1 MRETGRPKVSRR
13 RLLAGAATGLV
24 GGLAGCGY
32 RPGGGD
38 LAWEESLGSGGLLRT
53 GTPRFT
59 TTDDRLFAVR
69 NQSGRTFD
77 FESET
82 WQEVENATVTAVDRD
97 GTTLLDVETER
108 QAVAPPA
115 VTEGSVF
122 VPVERGR
129 VTAIDRDAAEID
141 PNEARTTTDG
151 GESDAT
157 VGDEIRWRVDEIT
170 ADDGESGESADDS
183 ESGESA
189 DDSESGESAD
199 DSESGES
206 ADDGESGESEG
217 PPEIDGVRASDRL
230 VAVIGATDFVVLDAE
245 TGERAFEVTEA
256 WAELDDVGLGAD
268 ADRVAVDGEDVWV
281 VVEGTE
287 SDAGSED
294 VPSVVVRFGP
304 SGERRA
310 ERPISDGVDWLV
322 VVDGTVVLGNAGRG
336 SSVTGYDRDLDRQFT
351 LEVPTPADPPPVVEG
366 DGGDTASR
374 VYLTRSGT
382 VRAVDVTAG
391 EIAWERSGVP
401 VNRGFA
407 VDADGIYAVSSRA
420 RGQSIIAVGADG
432 ADRWTA
438 PLPADVTVDDLFAVA
453 DRLVVVDDD
462 ELYGLHATPGER
474 WSLLGAVRRW

>member
-1 MRETGRPKVSRR
+1 MREARRSGISRR

-24 GGLAGCGY
+24 SGLAGCGY

-38 LAWEESLGSGGLLRT
+38 LAWEESLGSDGLLRT

-59 TTDDRLFAVR
+59 TTDNRLFAVR

-97 GTTLLDVETER
+97 GTTRLDVETER

-115 VTEGSVF
+115 VTGRFVF

-141 PNEARTTTDG
+141 SNEARTTTDG

-170 ADDGESGESADDS
+170 ADDGESGESV
-183 ESGESA
+183 G
-189 DDSESGESAD
+189 
-199 DSESGES
+199 
-206 ADDGESGESEG
+206 DGESGESEV
-217 PPEIDGVRASDRL
+217 PPGIDGVRASDRL
-230 VAVIGATDFVVLDAE
+230 VAVVGATDIVALDAE
-245 TGERAFEVTEA
+245 TGERAFGVTEA
-256 WAELDDVGLGAD
+256 WTGVDDLGLGAD

-281 VVEGTE
+281 AIEGTE
-287 SDAGSED
+287 SDAGSGD

-304 SGERRA
+304 NGERRA
-310 ERPISDGVDWLV
+310 ERPIPDGSDWLV
-322 VVDGTVVLGNAGRG
+322 VVDGTVVLGSAGRG
-336 SSVTGYDRDLDRQFT
+336 SVTGYDRNLGRRFT
-351 LEVPTPADPPPVVEG
+351 LEVPTPADPPPAVEG

-374 VYLTRSGT
+374 VYLTRAGT
-382 VRAVDVTAG
+382 VRAVDVTTG
-391 EIAWERSGVP
+391 EVAWERSDVP
-401 VNRGFA
+401 VDRGFA
-407 VDADGIYAVSSRA
+407 VNADGIYAVGSRA
-420 RGQSIIAVGADG
+420 RGQSIVAVGADG

-438 PLPADVTVDDLFAVA
+438 PLPADVTVDDLSAVA

-462 ELYGLHATPGER
+462 ELYGLHSTPGER